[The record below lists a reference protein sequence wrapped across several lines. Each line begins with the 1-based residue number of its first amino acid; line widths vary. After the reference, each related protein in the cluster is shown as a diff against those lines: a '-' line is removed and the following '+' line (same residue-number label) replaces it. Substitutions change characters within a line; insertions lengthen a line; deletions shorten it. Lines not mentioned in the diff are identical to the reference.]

1 MDNNEIIARP
11 QETVIMDVSIPP
23 PTKLGNKSSIESA
36 YYHLKKFHLLSS
48 LSDEQLER
56 VHQHSSTIK
65 LKEGEPLFM
74 QGSNVN
80 YFYLILTGT
89 IKLFRLS
96 ADGQE
101 KVINIVS
108 DNQTIAEALMFMDQ
122 PHYPVSASALSQ
134 STVIGID
141 ARDYKIMLRDS
152 VDTCFLML
160 GDLSLRLRALIDEI
174 TTLSLQTGS
183 CRVAAYLLENAPDD
197 EDVFNLDIAKGVIA
211 ARLSIKPE
219 TFSRI
224 LKELHHR
231 GIITTEGNEIT
242 IHDREALIAITDNKS

>member
-1 MDNNEIIARP
+1 MHISVSP
-11 QETVIMDVSIPP
+11 PGKLETR
-23 PTKLGNKSSIESA
+23 SSAGSP
-36 YYHLKKFHLLSS
+36 YYFLKKFHLLSS

-56 VHQHSSTIK
+56 VHQHSSNIK
-65 LKEGEPLFM
+65 LKEGESLFM
-74 QGSNVN
+74 QGNNVDS
-80 YFYLILTGT
+80 FYLILKGT

-101 KVINIVS
+101 KIINIVS

-134 STVIGID
+134 SEVIAID
-141 ARDYKIMLRDS
+141 AKDYKIMLRDS

-183 CRVAAYLLENAPDD
+183 CRVASYLLENAPDN
-197 EDVFNLDIAKGVIA
+197 EDIFNLDIAKGVIA

-224 LKELHHR
+224 LRELHHR
-231 GIITTEGNEIT
+231 GIITTDGNEIT
-242 IHDREALIAITDNKS
+242 IHDREALIALSDSKG

>member
-1 MDNNEIIARP
+1 
-11 QETVIMDVSIPP
+11 MDVSISPP
-23 PTKLGNKSSIESA
+23 GKLDSKFSVGSP
-36 YYHLKKFHLLSS
+36 YHYLKKFHLLSS
-48 LSDEQLER
+48 LSDEQLAR

-65 LKEGEPLFM
+65 LKEGESLFM
-74 QGSNVN
+74 QGDSVDC
-80 YFYLILTGT
+80 FYLILTGS

-101 KVINIVS
+101 KIINIVS
-108 DNQTIAEALMFMDQ
+108 DKQTIAEALMFMDQ

-134 STVIGID
+134 SEVIGID
-141 ARDYKIMLRDS
+141 AKDYKIMLRDS

-160 GDLSLRLRALIDEI
+160 GDLSLRLHALIDEI

-183 CRVAAYLLENAPDD
+183 CRVASYLLENAPDD
-197 EDVFNLDIAKGVIA
+197 EDIFNLEIPKGVIA

-219 TFSRI
+219 TLSRI

-242 IHDREALIAITDNKS
+242 IHDREALMAISDNKS

>member
-1 MDNNEIIARP
+1 
-11 QETVIMDVSIPP
+11 MDVSISPP
-23 PTKLGNKSSIESA
+23 GKFDNHSNVGAP
-36 YYHLKKFHLLSS
+36 YYYLKKFHLLSS

-56 VHQHSSTIK
+56 VHQHSSIIK
-65 LKEGEPLFM
+65 LKEGESLFM
-74 QGSNVN
+74 QGSDVDC
-80 YFYLILTGT
+80 FYLILTGT

-101 KVINIVS
+101 KIINIVS

-134 STVIGID
+134 SEVIGID
-141 ARDYKIMLRDS
+141 AKDYKIMLRNS

-160 GDLSLRLRALIDEI
+160 GNLSLRLHSLINEI

-183 CRVAAYLLENAPDD
+183 CRVACYLLENAPDD
-197 EDVFNLDIAKGVIA
+197 EDILNLDIAKGVIA

-224 LKELHHR
+224 LKEFHLR

-242 IHDREALIAITDNKS
+242 IHDREALIAISDSKS